1 MISDAL
7 QIVGA
12 LAVLIPFVLLQMKR
26 VRPDTAVYLLPNLAG
41 SLILAVLA
49 ALGRD
54 WGFLLL
60 EVAWALAAAW
70 GLFTIL
76 RRRRPVQG

>member
-1 MISDAL
+1 MISDVL

-12 LAVLIPFVLLQMKR
+12 LAVLIPFVLLQLKR
-26 VRPDTAVYLLPNLAG
+26 VDPNSTVYLLSNLVG

-60 EVAWALAAAW
+60 EVAWGLTAGW
-70 GLFTIL
+70 GLFATL
-76 RRRRPVQG
+76 RPSQTAPD